1 MEKILK
7 IEVIRIAKKP
17 NYTIGKLYIE
27 GQYLCDT
34 LEDAV
39 RPEKIQGK
47 TAIPEGTYQVIMNMS
62 NRFKKIMPLLI
73 DVPNYEG
80 VRIHSGNTPE
90 DTEGCIL
97 LGKNTKVG
105 MITDSR
111 LWTEAFYSKINT
123 YISDGYK
130 VFLTIH

>member
-7 IEVIRIAKKP
+7 IEIKRIAKKP
-17 NYTIGKLYIE
+17 DYTIGNLYIE
-27 GQYLCDT
+27 GKYFCDS

-47 TAIPEGTYQVIMNMS
+47 TAIPTGTYQVIMNMS
-62 NRFKKIMPLLI
+62 YRFKKIMPLLLA
-73 DVPNYEG
+73 VPNYEG
-80 VRIHSGNTPE
+80 VRIHSGNTVA

-105 MITDSR
+105 MVTDSR
-111 LWTEAFYSKINT
+111 LWVAAFYSKLNG
-123 YISDGYK
+123 YIADGYK
-130 VFLTIH
+130 IFLTIK

>member
-1 MEKILK
+1 MEKIL
-7 IEVIRIAKKP
+7 RIDVKRVAKKSD
-17 NYTIGKLYIE
+17 YTIGKLYIE

-47 TAIPEGTYQVIMNMS
+47 TAIPEGTYQVIMSMS
-62 NRFKKIMPLLI
+62 NRFKKVMPLLL
-73 DVPNYEG
+73 DVPNYAG
-80 VRIHSGNTPE
+80 VRIHSGNTAK

-97 LGKNTKVG
+97 LGKNTQVG

-111 LWTEAFYSKINT
+111 LWTEVFYSKLNG
-123 YISDGYK
+123 YIDDGYSI
-130 VFLTIH
+130 FLTIN